1 MLLQILF
8 YTHHLTTLL
17 FGVFLS
23 AFFLGVNRD
32 WKNIGI
38 LLLSALASGLLCLIS
53 IFLIGTEFSDEIY
66 PFVVHLPL
74 LLILVFYYKF
84 RWLQSL
90 TSILTAYLCC
100 QYSNW
105 AGIFVLTLTHQEW
118 CYYLCRILVTLIVFF
133 LLCRYLCPTT
143 ALLFEKSDRELIII
157 CSMPFV
163 YYLFDYATTKFSTLL
178 YSGSKVVSEF
188 MGFALCLA
196 YLLFLLIYFR
206 EYELKSRT
214 EQYNELI
221 NMQLRSLRSE
231 IEQAK
236 KSEHNMS
243 ILRHDMRHHLSII
256 LTQLQNGHPDK
267 AQEYIHEI
275 NSAYD
280 DTIIAAYSGNEM
292 LNSVLSIYHSRFTDR
307 GLSLICNVST
317 GKELP
322 CSDLS
327 LCTIL
332 SNALE
337 NSMHALEQLES
348 PSKWARLTLSQKKN
362 HILFQL
368 ENPVEKIPAFVDGVP
383 VSTRNGH
390 GIGVRSI
397 IYYVEQLHGQCHFS
411 IVDHCFVLRIII

>member
-23 AFFLGVNRD
+23 AFFLGVNQDR
-32 WKNIGI
+32 KNIGI
-38 LLLSALASGLLCLIS
+38 LLLSALSSGLLYLIS

-143 ALLFEKSDRELIII
+143 ALLFEKSDRELSII

-163 YYLFDYATTKFSTLL
+163 YYLFDYATTKFSSLL

-188 MGFALCLA
+188 MGFALCLS
-196 YLLFLLIYFR
+196 YLLFLIIYFR

-243 ILRHDMRHHLSII
+243 ILRHDMRHHLMI
-256 LTQLQNGHPDK
+256 LQTYVQNQETDK
-267 AQEYIHEI
+267 ALDYIQQIHQT
-275 NSAYD
+275 Y
-280 DTIIAAYSGNEM
+280 
-292 LNSVLSIYHSRFTDR
+292 
-307 GLSLICNVST
+307 
-317 GKELP
+317 
-322 CSDLS
+322 
-327 LCTIL
+327 
-332 SNALE
+332 
-337 NSMHALEQLES
+337 
-348 PSKWARLTLSQKKN
+348 
-362 HILFQL
+362 
-368 ENPVEKIPAFVDGVP
+368 KIPSSAHFHKMNCSIRFCPYTVP
-383 VSTRNGH
+383 DC
-390 GIGVRSI
+390 RSL
-397 IYYVEQLHGQCHFS
+397 ELHFMHRSPHPKIFPVQ
-411 IVDHCFVLRIII
+411 R

>member
-178 YSGSKVVSEF
+178 YSGS
-188 MGFALCLA
+188 
-196 YLLFLLIYFR
+196 
-206 EYELKSRT
+206 
-214 EQYNELI
+214 
-221 NMQLRSLRSE
+221 
-231 IEQAK
+231 
-236 KSEHNMS
+236 
-243 ILRHDMRHHLSII
+243 
-256 LTQLQNGHPDK
+256 
-267 AQEYIHEI
+267 
-275 NSAYD
+275 
-280 DTIIAAYSGNEM
+280 
-292 LNSVLSIYHSRFTDR
+292 
-307 GLSLICNVST
+307 
-317 GKELP
+317 
-322 CSDLS
+322 
-327 LCTIL
+327 
-332 SNALE
+332 
-337 NSMHALEQLES
+337 
-348 PSKWARLTLSQKKN
+348 
-362 HILFQL
+362 
-368 ENPVEKIPAFVDGVP
+368 
-383 VSTRNGH
+383 
-390 GIGVRSI
+390 
-397 IYYVEQLHGQCHFS
+397 
-411 IVDHCFVLRIII
+411 

>member
-32 WKNIGI
+32 RKNIGI
-38 LLLSALASGLLCLIS
+38 LLLSALASGLLYLIS
-53 IFLIGTEFSDEIY
+53 IFLIGTAFSDEIY

-74 LLILVFYYKF
+74 FLILVFYYKF

-143 ALLFEKSDRELIII
+143 ALLFEKSDRELSII

-243 ILRHDMRHHLSII
+243 ILRHDMRHHLMI
-256 LTQLQNGHPDK
+256 LQTYVQNQETDK
-267 AQEYIHEI
+267 ALDYIQQIHQTYE
-275 NSAYD
+275 N
-280 DTIIAAYSGNEM
+280 TIISTFSQNEL
-292 LNSVLSIYHSRFTDR
+292 LNSILSIYSSRLQELGIAFHAQVAAPKD
-307 GLSLICNVST
+307 
-317 GKELP
+317 LP
-322 CSDLS
+322 CSEMIF
-327 LCTIL
+327 CAIL
-332 SNALE
+332 SNILE
-337 NSMHALEQLES
+337 NAMNAV
-348 PSKWARLTLSQKKN
+348 KDLSQENRRIELHIFEKMNHLMLLEKN
-362 HILFQL
+362 PA
-368 ENPVEKIPAFVDGVP
+368 PVPPVFSDGIPV
-383 VSTRNGH
+383 TRRSGH
-390 GIGVRSI
+390 GLGVKSI
-397 IYYVEQLHGQCHFS
+397 IYYVESQQGQYQFFMEGTDFA
-411 IVDHCFVLRIII
+411 VRIIL

>member
-38 LLLSALASGLLCLIS
+38 LLLSALASGLLYLIS

-105 AGIFVLTLTHQEW
+105 AGIFVLTLTHEEW

-163 YYLFDYATTKFSTLL
+163 YYLFDYSTTKFSTLL

-188 MGFALCLA
+188 MVSPFAWPIFC
-196 YLLFLLIYFR
+196 FCSFIF
-206 EYELKSRT
+206 E
-214 EQYNELI
+214 
-221 NMQLRSLRSE
+221 NM
-231 IEQAK
+231 
-236 KSEHNMS
+236 N
-243 ILRHDMRHHLSII
+243 
-256 LTQLQNGHPDK
+256 
-267 AQEYIHEI
+267 
-275 NSAYD
+275 
-280 DTIIAAYSGNEM
+280 
-292 LNSVLSIYHSRFTDR
+292 
-307 GLSLICNVST
+307 
-317 GKELP
+317 
-322 CSDLS
+322 
-327 LCTIL
+327 
-332 SNALE
+332 
-337 NSMHALEQLES
+337 
-348 PSKWARLTLSQKKN
+348 
-362 HILFQL
+362 
-368 ENPVEKIPAFVDGVP
+368 
-383 VSTRNGH
+383 
-390 GIGVRSI
+390 
-397 IYYVEQLHGQCHFS
+397 
-411 IVDHCFVLRIII
+411 